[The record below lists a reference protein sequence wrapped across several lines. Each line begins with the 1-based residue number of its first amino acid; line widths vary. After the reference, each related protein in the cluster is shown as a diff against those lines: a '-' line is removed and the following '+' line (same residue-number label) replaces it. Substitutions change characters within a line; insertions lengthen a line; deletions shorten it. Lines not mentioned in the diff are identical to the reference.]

1 MMIGAKRLEQI
12 QLELL
17 ATYNAIE
24 RQIRSLHPGCEWEEW
39 KLAGLEAERKK
50 RDQIEQ
56 LLIQHLQPG
65 ISQESI
71 AA

>member
-1 MMIGAKRLEQI
+1 MMIGAKRLEQL
-12 QLELL
+12 QLDLL

-24 RQIRSLHPGCEWEEW
+24 QQIRSLHPGCEWGEW

-50 RDQIEQ
+50 RDQVEQ
-56 LLIQHLQPG
+56 LLIQHLQLG
-65 ISQESI
+65 IPQGPI